1 MNNGEDELHRP
12 GSSRGG
18 LSDQKES
25 SRLNNNVAHSYD
37 GPNTESC
44 LDCDTPEQHDHMIA
58 ASLVR
63 CDQEDSDSDND
74 SCIYTYR
81 GDRQEPAVE
90 NLPMDDRSTSP
101 LMDYLEMDFEPEPT
115 VNNVSEDEEITE
127 PMANDT
133 NGTMLLIKDILTTC
147 SDVGP
152 NLQENHLTDTNS
164 VMHEPTNPNLIH
176 RLPIQSSNVPTLHFR
191 TLNTNFPIYKEE
203 QRNGCMRRNS
213 DTTEVCQKMKRMRVD
228 DLTWVK
234 EMVWSE
240 KEAAQLQVNQI
251 GVSACGATAVVNT
264 LLALRTQFNLDRI
277 VQIIGTRL
285 RDETAPLVPY
295 LESRAVAG
303 CMPHDLVRTLE
314 IATDSQVSARFF
326 ATNQYLDL
334 PLAPWLAAWIK
345 KGAVPILTLNLQR
358 ADVPPSLVPDSW
370 HHQMVYGVSYN
381 PLYPDF
387 AQIYLT
393 NPLSISYMES
403 LIPQLFSPSSLMIKR
418 ADILSRWTPQTD
430 LMSLAT
436 HPSRHWHRFNVLG
449 QVVNLLREEKENVKF
464 TNHIVI
470 PANYKSGITLAMKSS
485 SNYSHELKSVPEL

>member
-1 MNNGEDELHRP
+1 MNNGDDELHRP
-12 GSSRGG
+12 GTSRGV

-25 SRLNNNVAHSYD
+25 SRLNNNIAHGND
-37 GPNTESC
+37 GPDIESC

-58 ASLVR
+58 ASLVH
-63 CDQEDSDSDND
+63 CDQEESDSDND

-81 GDRQEPAVE
+81 GDRQEPVVE

-101 LMDYLEMDFEPEPT
+101 LMDYLEMDFDPEPT
-115 VNNVSEDEEITE
+115 VNSVSEDEEIIE
-127 PMANDT
+127 PMANSA
-133 NGTMLLIKDILTTC
+133 NGTMLLIKDLIAAC
-147 SDVGP
+147 SDANP
-152 NLQENHLTDTNS
+152 NLQDNRLNVTNS
-164 VMHEPTNPNLIH
+164 VTREPINLSLTP
-176 RLPIQSSNVPTLHFR
+176 RLSISSLNAPTLHFR
-191 TLNTNFPIYKEE
+191 TPNTNLPVSKEE
-203 QRNGCMRRNS
+203 RNGCMRRNS

-228 DLTWVK
+228 DLTWIK

-240 KEAAQLQVNQI
+240 KEATQLQVNQI
-251 GVSACGATAVVNT
+251 GISACGATAVVNT
-264 LLALRTQFNLDRI
+264 LLALRTQFSLDHI

-285 RDETAPLVPY
+285 RDETASLVPY

-303 CMPHDLVRTLE
+303 CMPQDLVRTLE
-314 IATDSQVSARFF
+314 TVTDSQVSARFF
-326 ATNQYLDL
+326 ATHQYLDL
-334 PLAPWLAAWIK
+334 PLAPWLATWIK

-358 ADVPPSLVPDSW
+358 ADVSPSLVPDSW

-381 PLYPDF
+381 PLRPEF

-393 NPLSISYMES
+393 NPLSISYMDS

-470 PANYKSGITLAMKSS
+470 PANYKSGITLAMKTS